1 MIDEALKAQ
10 MKAEAIKRMK
20 SIRVYNYVV
29 EDFEVEGN
37 IQVYEPPQGASYWLE
52 EDEEERITQIENDQ
66 NILVWGVI
74 RVFVNDDIDVD
85 YLLYVSDNQENWPQ
99 ERKDLTNHNPKVFA
113 IKDESIDSMQH
124 GRINIYMSSGG
135 TPLRKGNS
143 FVEEPIMK
151 KMKENTCPTKYL
163 QRERD
168 EEALKLAIILVDFYI
183 NHGVY
188 KLRDICDRLSDDIK
202 IHVLPYIKSA
212 YIGCKFDPSI
222 TKEVFGKMD
231 KEETIDSLDT
241 ENLMLEL
248 RIKEWLNDNFIT
260 VLYYTQDGYNAIY
273 RGIYYQ
279 DWRKYM
285 KNRILEDHPEWNV
298 WTELNWR
305 LFFDKLLETH
315 IEPDN
320 RLYLSLHDWMLLKAY
335 NDES

>member
-1 MIDEALKAQ
+1 MLDEALKAQ

-20 SIRVYNYVV
+20 SIRLYNYVV

-37 IQVYEPPQGASYWLE
+37 IQVYESPQGASYWLE

-113 IKDESIDSMQH
+113 IKDESVDSLQH

-135 TPLRKGNS
+135 TPLREGNS
-143 FVEEPIMK
+143 FVPEPIQK
-151 KMKENTCPTKYL
+151 KEKENTCPIEYQYKGK
-163 QRERD
+163 D
-168 EEALKLAIILVDFYI
+168 EEAFKLAVTLVCFYI

-188 KLRDICDRLSDDIK
+188 KLYDICERLSDEIK

-212 YIGCKFDPSI
+212 YVGCKFHPSL
-222 TKEVFGKMD
+222 TKEEYVKMD
-231 KEETIDSLDT
+231 DENAIEAFDT
-241 ENLMLEL
+241 DNKMLEL
-248 RIKEWLNDNFIT
+248 QIKEWLEENFSLVYYYVDMGFGMICKGYYDT
-260 VLYYTQDGYNAIY
+260 NWKNQMKSLVL
-273 RGIYYQ
+273 
-279 DWRKYM
+279 K
-285 KNRILEDHPEWNV
+285 DHPEWKV
-298 WTELNWR
+298 WKDLNWD
-305 LFFDKLLETH
+305 LFLEKLLSSH

-320 RLYLSLHDWMLLKAY
+320 QHFLSLNEWMLLKAF
-335 NDES
+335 NS